1 MMQGAVQL
9 QPTDSQK
16 LSGSDEIIIKAEDL
30 ESGSTSSP
38 CCRIC
43 LENDRGDELISP
55 CMCKGTQ
62 KFVHL
67 SCLDLWR
74 SLSDGG
80 FAFSNCTTCNAQ
92 FHLPEVE
99 QPFDDDSNSWRQ
111 RLIDAWW
118 VFSMFL
124 IMQPAVA
131 VFAGGAYMMDT
142 DGDFRKSFKNELV
155 RILAKHPIPFY
166 YSIGES

>member
-30 ESGSTSSP
+30 ESVSASSS

-62 KFVHL
+62 KFVHR
-67 SCLDLWR
+67 SCLDHWR
-74 SLSDGG
+74 SLNDGS

-99 QPFDDDSNSWRQ
+99 QPVGDYFTVWHAFLMLQFVSRSLSLLSTYCFLVAPVLESWPGFSLLRPLLDCWQ
-111 RLIDAWW
+111 LYIHRLLPWRPWW
-118 VFSMFL
+118 H
-124 IMQPAVA
+124 
-131 VFAGGAYMMDT
+131 T
-142 DGDFRKSFKNELV
+142 W
-155 RILAKHPIPFY
+155 
-166 YSIGES
+166 

>member
-30 ESGSTSSP
+30 ESVSASSS

-67 SCLDLWR
+67 SCLDHWR
-74 SLSDGG
+74 SLNDGS

-99 QPFDDDSNSWRQ
+99 QPVGDYFTVWHAFLMLQFAAALTAVMTYVIDIHGNFRNS
-111 RLIDAWW
+111 L
-118 VFSMFL
+118 
-124 IMQPAVA
+124 
-131 VFAGGAYMMDT
+131 
-142 DGDFRKSFKNELV
+142 KNEQV
-155 RILAKHPIPFY
+155 IGILAKHPILFY